1 MFDTVLID
9 FTVSTVSAMF
19 TTPFNR
25 LTAIL
30 VAMLFGYANLVIMLI
45 VDYSFEVDLL
55 AILSFCLGMFGL
67 LVEFAAAVL
76 RRTTT
81 PTF

>member
-1 MFDTVLID
+1 MFDTVLIV

-45 VDYSFEVDLL
+45 VDYNPHIELL
-55 AILSFCLGMFGL
+55 AIASLCIGALGL
-67 LVEFAAAVL
+67 LVMFVAALL
-76 RRTTT
+76 RRAAT
-81 PTF
+81 PTL